1 MRVTVVG
8 AGVIGLTTAVRLAE
22 AGHEVTL
29 VARDRPLATTSAVAA
44 ALWFPYRVLP
54 YDRVLAW
61 SRQSYLTFSRLA
73 VDAPESG
80 VELRWGTELLRS
92 DPPDPWWASAVPDL
106 TVTRDVPPPYT
117 CGWRFLAPVI
127 DMPRY
132 LPWLAARA
140 TAAGATID
148 PSAVSLS
155 DLADLAGLGPV
166 VVDCTG
172 LGARNLVP
180 DPSVTPV
187 RGQVVV
193 VAQIGIDEWLSDDL
207 DDHVLTYIVPRRDD
221 IVVGG
226 TADDDSWDL
235 TPDPATADAILTR
248 ATALVPALAAAPI
261 LAHKVGLRPTRPEV
275 RLESDHR
282 GPQTII
288 HNYGHGGAG
297 VTLSWPC
304 ADEVV
309 ALLDSTTR

>member
-1 MRVTVVG
+1 MQVTVVG

-22 AGHEVTL
+22 AGHELTV

-61 SRQSYLTFSRLA
+61 SRQSYVTFSRLA

-140 TAAGATID
+140 TAAGAMID
-148 PSAVSLS
+148 PSPVS
-155 DLADLAGLGPV
+155 LADLADVADLGPV

-180 DPSVTPV
+180 DPAVTPV

-193 VAQIGIDEWLSDDL
+193 VAQIGMDEWLSDDL

-226 TADDDSWDL
+226 TADDGSWDL
-235 TPDPATADAILTR
+235 TPDPATADAILTDPEMKAVFLGGR
-248 ATALVPALAAAPI
+248 PGDEHEAALPD
-261 LAHKVGLRPTRPEV
+261 PE
-275 RLESDHR
+275 
-282 GPQTII
+282 PM
-288 HNYGHGGAG
+288 
-297 VTLSWPC
+297 TLQ
-304 ADEVV
+304 ENV
-309 ALLDSTTR
+309 